1 MVDEEYCL
9 VSTLV
14 FILSAFKNAISYVK
28 DELNIEKLDK
38 KIRTVQSSFNAGYQR
53 LIELFSKNSKLA
65 SLFEHNH
72 FELSPKVIDYIEN
85 ISITNDRK
93 NDGNFDITKYLNY
106 KNNIHGLKIPLTY
119 E

>member
-38 KIRTVQSSFNAGYQR
+38 KIRMLQAKKIQ
-53 LIELFSKNSKLA
+53 EKNSSYSYSQA
-65 SLFEHNH
+65 
-72 FELSPKVIDYIEN
+72 V
-85 ISITNDRK
+85 NDIIRK
-93 NDGNFDITKYLNY
+93 AIWD
-106 KNNIHGLKIPLTY
+106 
-119 E
+119 